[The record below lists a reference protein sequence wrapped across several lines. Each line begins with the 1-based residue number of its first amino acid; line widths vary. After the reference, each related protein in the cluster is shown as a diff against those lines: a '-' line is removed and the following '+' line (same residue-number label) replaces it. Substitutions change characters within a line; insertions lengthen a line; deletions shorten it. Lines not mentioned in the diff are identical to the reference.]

1 MTPQERIWIGQL
13 RREMDRLKS
22 EVVSMR
28 RRNQVDQNSNP
39 AMMPDQYTGAMMAS
53 MVGNEVPVLTATQH
67 RVVVPITISGE
78 GSFVA
83 EGIHFA
89 YKEYSS
95 GQSPYY
101 FWEDVYQVDFLWGYR
116 VNNSNR
122 DRQNIGVPQ
131 PIIYDAENGY
141 GFMPLIPHDVFPR
154 GSTVEIFLDPEYAW
168 HDEHDRIWAGFS
180 GFYTL
185 EH

>member
-13 RREMDRLKS
+13 RREMDRLKA

-53 MVGNEVPVLTATQH
+53 IVGNETTLSNDQRRAIVPV
-67 RVVVPITISGE
+67 TISGE
-78 GSFVA
+78 GPFVA
-83 EGIHFA
+83 TGIHFA
-89 YKEYSS
+89 WKEHFSFPFEGYLWGSI
-95 GQSPYY
+95 YL
-101 FWEDVYQVDFLWGYR
+101 VDFTWGYN

-122 DRQNIGVPQ
+122 ERQNIGVPQ
-131 PIIYDAENGY
+131 PIVWDAENGY
-141 GFMPLIPHDVFPR
+141 GFMPIIPQDIFPR
-154 GSTVEIFLDPEYAW
+154 GSTVQIWLEPEYAW
-168 HDEHDRIWAGFS
+168 DHHDSIWAGFS
-180 GFYTL
+180 GYYIL